1 MMDEM
6 NAMNFRFVSEPTFE
20 PWDWTNP
27 ALVGIGGS
35 ETSHIEMAQRLAA
48 RGHRVTSYAPVGFEG
63 WRADPYGVIWM
74 HSKYLD
80 TETAPDA
87 WIVYRAP
94 HLVDDLPEDAVVWLI
109 CQDIDYPKQLTERR
123 AKRFARIV
131 ALCETHAAY
140 LKARYPFVADRVFV
154 SSNGIKTELIA
165 ELDAVR
171 PRRNPKRLMYASSP
185 DRGMEFLLDVFSRAK
200 EIVPDLELHLYYGF
214 DNIDKLK
221 SEGIRKNAERLKAMI
236 QRPGVVNHGRTPQPK
251 LISEW
256 FKAGIWCHPSN
267 FTETSCITSMDA
279 QACGAIPITRPVWAI
294 GENVKHGV
302 FIDGDVTN
310 DLVRSRYVT
319 EVVKLALDPDRQE
332 EIRRE
337 MTPYARERFGWAKFV
352 DQWEAWADVRA
363 EVAA

>member
-35 ETSHIEMAQRLAA
+35 ETSHIEMTQRLAA
-48 RGHRVTSYAPVGFEG
+48 RGHRVISYAPVGFEG
-63 WRADPYGVIWM
+63 WRADPFGVIWM

-109 CQDIDYPKQLTERR
+109 CQDVDYPKQLTERR

-236 QRPGVVNHGRTPQPK
+236 ERPGVVNHGRTPQPK